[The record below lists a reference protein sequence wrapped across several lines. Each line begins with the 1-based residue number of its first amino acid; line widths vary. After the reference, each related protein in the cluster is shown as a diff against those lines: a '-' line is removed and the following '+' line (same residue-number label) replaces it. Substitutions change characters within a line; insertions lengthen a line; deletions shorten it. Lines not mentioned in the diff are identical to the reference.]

1 MMLAELIA
9 SHDEADRLQREGR
22 LADALQRYRDLL
34 DHLRVFQ
41 GLDSAVLSLRAQ
53 AARNAVALL
62 IKQQGYL
69 DEIYA
74 LLSEERTALTGLID
88 IPVGPAKLHR
98 HLSGFMRALEVDD
111 EHATKQA
118 FALILTALFGRVSPM
133 DVLETHLALIRNT
146 LMNAE
151 VIFNREGDL
160 DDARAL
166 AETAL
171 SEILALLPN
180 TTFNVASH
188 PAITLLT
195 DTLDL
200 LARLNGRDAGWFERA
215 KIVCTLLP
223 TARTPWTLGL
233 IQPADIAAL
242 ILGLGEAEAI

>member
-1 MMLAELIA
+1 MMLGELIA
-9 SHDEADRLQREGR
+9 SHYEADRLQREGR
-22 LADALQRYRDLL
+22 LADALDRYRDIL
-34 DHLRVFQ
+34 DHLRVLP

-53 AARNAVALL
+53 SARNAVALL

-160 DDARAL
+160 DDARGL
-166 AETAL
+166 TEMAL
-171 SEILALLPN
+171 SEILALLPQ
-180 TTFNVASH
+180 TTISVASH
-188 PAITLLT
+188 PAIPLLT
-195 DTLDL
+195 DALDL
-200 LARLNGRDAGWFERA
+200 LARLDGHEVGWFERA
-215 KIVCTLLP
+215 KIICTLLP
-223 TARTPWTLGL
+223 TAPTPWAMSL
-233 IQPADIAAL
+233 IQPVDIAAL
-242 ILGLGEAEAI
+242 ILGLGEPEAA